1 MECAKDI
8 VFRLVGTDV
17 SNLVLITVHM
27 NVQPI
32 VVVDVLRDVHLDV
45 LDVVHVQIL
54 VNQIHLIEDV
64 SDVDM
69 LVDVLQHVSMIVI
82 LTVWH
87 GAVDLYVVLMEEE
100 HAKLTVD

>member
-1 MECAKDI
+1 MECVKDI

-17 SNLVLITVHM
+17 SNLALIIVRM

-32 VVVDVLRDVHLDV
+32 VVADVPKDVHLDV